1 MLRKILKLGL
11 CDILPDHWVLSIFQ
25 LFELLIL
32 TSLLEEL
39 ISYLK
44 NRVVAL
50 RVHHSRLLSGF
61 VRAVCVKHARRN
73 VEVPRVHFYRRIL
86 FTREVA
92 LKITNLRL
100 CVDVPERH
108 LMEPLVGV
116 FRNVFQSFV
125 YWLIC
130 PENAILKRLL
140 HLIEQLLFGF
150 KIILV
155 FYGLLSI

>member
-1 MLRKILKLGL
+1 M
-11 CDILPDHWVLSIFQ
+11 
-25 LFELLIL
+25 
-32 TSLLEEL
+32 
-39 ISYLK
+39 
-44 NRVVAL
+44 
-50 RVHHSRLLSGF
+50 
-61 VRAVCVKHARRN
+61 
-73 VEVPRVHFYRRIL
+73 EVPRVHFYRRIL

-130 PENAILKRLL
+130 PKNAILKRLL